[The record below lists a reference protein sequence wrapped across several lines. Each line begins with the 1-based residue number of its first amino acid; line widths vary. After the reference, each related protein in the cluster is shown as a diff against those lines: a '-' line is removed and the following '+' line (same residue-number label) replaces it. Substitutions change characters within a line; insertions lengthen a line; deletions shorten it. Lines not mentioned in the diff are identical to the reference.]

1 LLKSKIDNRIILAL
15 DVQNIDQAV
24 EIVSATSEYID
35 AVKVGLPLG
44 LTAGLGVIR
53 RIKEHTDLP
62 IIADIKISD
71 VPDIAAELAKICFSL
86 GYEGITIQGFVGP
99 TAIEKCVSESKKTH
113 DVIVVTEITHMDG
126 EIFMQPISED
136 IAQMAKDVGASGIQ
150 APGTRPE
157 RVRTLRKI
165 VGDDLLIVSC
175 GIGTQ
180 GGEIGSAIKAGAD
193 FEIIGRTICNHHD
206 PEQIAREIS
215 QKTKVKNRQL
225 C

>member
-1 LLKSKIDNRIILAL
+1 LLKSRIDNRIILAL
-15 DVQNIDQAV
+15 DVQDINQAIK
-24 EIVSATSEYID
+24 IVSATSEYID

-44 LTAGLGVIR
+44 LTAGLSVIK

-71 VPDIAAELAKICFSL
+71 VPDIATELAKLCFSL
-86 GYEGITIQGFVGP
+86 GYEAITVQGFVGP
-99 TAIEKCVSESKKTH
+99 TSIEKCVSESGKMR

-157 RVRTLRKI
+157 RVRILRKI

-180 GGEIGSAIKAGAD
+180 GGEIGSAIRAGAD
-193 FEIIGRTICNHHD
+193 FEIIGRTIYNHHN
-206 PEQIAREIS
+206 PKQIARKIS
-215 QKTKVKNRQL
+215 QKTKVRNR
-225 C
+225 